1 VTPTISI
8 TPSITPT
15 KTVTPTVSI
24 TPTITP
30 TSTPLPVLV
39 YNFDVASLTGVPANG
54 SSISGYTLTV
64 NNAGSITYSSANSG
78 YLTKTNS
85 TGTDY
90 IYGGPNYV
98 TGQSYTVFMAYRLN
112 ATSSGRLL
120 NTQNEASK
128 DWLMGAYNGRANV
141 FYPNFSINL
150 NSGPIDTVWHL
161 DWAVWDTNTASGS
174 AYIATNT
181 APTKA
186 TYLGT
191 NAGGGGFNQLRLFS
205 RAAGT
210 EVQTAD
216 IAFIKVYN
224 GVLTIAQIQSLHAS
238 LVSRFY

>member
-1 VTPTISI
+1 VTPTISL
-8 TPSITPT
+8 
-15 KTVTPTVSI
+15 

-30 TSTPLPVLV
+30 TATPLPVLI
-39 YNFDVASLTGVPANG
+39 YNFDVANLSAVPVNG
-54 SSISGYTLTV
+54 SSISGYTITV

-120 NTQNEASK
+120 NTQSEASK

-141 FYPNFSINL
+141 FYPNFEVNL
-150 NSGPIDTVWHL
+150 NGGPIDTVWHL
-161 DWAVWDTNTASGS
+161 DWAVWNTSTTSGS
-174 AYIATNT
+174 AYISTNT

-186 TYLGT
+186 TYLAT
-191 NAGGGGFNQLRLFS
+191 NASGGGFNQLRLFS
-205 RAAGT
+205 RAAGS

-238 LVSRFY
+238 HVSRFY